1 MKRNNIKILAAI
13 LAIILAVSTLAA
25 CTSTSPS
32 GDKNA
37 GGVSGVNAGSG
48 AGNAGTGSAG
58 AGGEKAS
65 FTQIKAD
72 EVLRIMETE
81 EEYVILDVRTEA
93 EFAAGHI
100 PDAICVPNEII
111 QSIKVEKSDEVSSET
126 SNLETSS
133 GAEESSETS
142 NIETSSN
149 AAASSSE
156 TLIPELPDKNQM
168 ILVYCRSGNRS
179 KQASQK
185 LVDMGYTQVYEFG
198 GIIDWPGQIV
208 K

>member
-1 MKRNNIKILAAI
+1 MGEHSRLSRILYCNKENADRNEAFLKAI
-13 LAIILAVSTLAA
+13 N
-25 CTSTSPS
+25 P
-32 GDKNA
+32 
-37 GGVSGVNAGSG
+37 
-48 AGNAGTGSAG
+48 
-58 AGGEKAS
+58 
-65 FTQIKAD
+65 
-72 EVLRIMETE
+72 ETE
-81 EEYVILDVRTEA
+81 EDYVILDVRTEA

-100 PDAICVPNEII
+100 PGAICVPNEII

-133 GAEESSETS
+133 
-142 NIETSSN
+142 N

-156 TLIPELPDKNQM
+156 TLIPELPYKNQM

>member
-133 GAEESSETS
+133 
-142 NIETSSN
+142 NV
-149 AAASSSE
+149 AASSSE
-156 TLIPELPDKNQM
+156 TLIPEIPDKNQV

>member
-133 GAEESSETS
+133 
-142 NIETSSN
+142 N